1 MTCFAP
7 FHNVNCE
14 HGFLYFSSTDELRV
28 CTLPTTLSYDN
39 HWPAKKVPLRS
50 TPHFVAYHHDTKTLE
65 FQTFFFYYTFLKQIK
80 HLNSA
85 FFVVYTVN

>member
-1 MTCFAP
+1 M
-7 FHNVNCE
+7 NCE

-65 FQTFFFYYTFLKQIK
+65 FFLELYLKFLKQIK
-80 HLNSA
+80 HVTS
-85 FFVVYTVN
+85 TV